1 MDKTKIWIVA
11 SSIVMAG
18 ILALGWFVGIDPQ
31 LQAKAATD
39 ELRES
44 VDAQNEAT
52 QLAIGRLKGDFEK
65 IDELRTELAG
75 LRSSI
80 PESGNMPAFLTQLD
94 NVAKASKT
102 TVTALSVSEAVEY
115 TAPATAVEVVPE
127 AETGAEPAPEAEAVP
142 DAAAAPVDEAAAD
155 VPSVITDSRVTSANF
170 VVIPVTVTVE
180 GDAAGAR
187 SFLDKLQHG
196 ARLFLATNISIAP
209 KDIEAGSFSA
219 TVGGYVYVLLKE

>member
-1 MDKTKIWIVA
+1 MDKTKIWILA
-11 SSIVMAG
+11 SSIVMIG

-39 ELRES
+39 EQRAS
-44 VDAQNEAT
+44 VEAQNDAT
-52 QLAIGRLKGDFEK
+52 ELAIGRLKGDFEN
-65 IDELRTELAG
+65 IDALRTELAG
-75 LRSSI
+75 LRSSV
-80 PESGNMPAFLTQLD
+80 PATGDLAAFLTQLD
-94 NVAKASKT
+94 NLAKASET
-102 TVTALSVSEAVEY
+102 TVTALNVSEAVEY

-127 AETGAEPAPEAEAVP
+127 AEPGAEAAPEAEAAP
-142 DAAAAPVDEAAAD
+142 DAAAPVEEPAAD
-155 VPSVITDSRVTSANF
+155 VPSVITDSRITSANF

-196 ARLFLATNISIAP
+196 PRLFLATQISIAP
-209 KDIEAGSFSA
+209 KDIIAGSFSA

>member
-1 MDKTKIWIVA
+1 MDKTKIWIAA

-44 VDAQNEAT
+44 VEVQNDAT
-52 QLAIGRLKGDFEK
+52 QLVIGKLKGDFEN
-65 IDELRTELAG
+65 IDELRTELTG

-80 PESGNMPAFLTQLD
+80 PATGDLPAFLTQLD
-94 NVAKASKT
+94 DLAKASNT
-102 TVTALSVSEAVEY
+102 IVTSLNVSEAVEY

-127 AETGAEPAPEAEAVP
+127 TEPGAEAAPEAEAAP
-142 DAAAAPVDEAAAD
+142 DAAPAEEAATD
-155 VPSVITDSRVTSANF
+155 VPSVITDSRITSANF

-180 GDAAGAR
+180 GDGA
-187 SFLDKLQHG
+187 G
-196 ARLFLATNISIAP
+196 ARLFLDELQHGPRLFLATQITLEP
-209 KDIEAGSFSA
+209 KDAVSGVFSA